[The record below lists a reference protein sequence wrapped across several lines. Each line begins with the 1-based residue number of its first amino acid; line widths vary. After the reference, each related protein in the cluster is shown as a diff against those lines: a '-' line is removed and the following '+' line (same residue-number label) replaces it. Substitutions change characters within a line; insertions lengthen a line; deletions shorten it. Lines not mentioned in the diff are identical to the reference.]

1 MTEVEKLT
9 VLVIQG
15 MCYLVLLEFFPEW
28 TIQIGAIDIFLY
40 AVIIFNCNMAVSLSA
55 HQYLNTIL
63 DKVYTKYLYTSLS
76 NSVIKP
82 DFIVK
87 ERNYSVYYKLMEMPN
102 RT

>member
-1 MTEVEKLT
+1 
-9 VLVIQG
+9 
-15 MCYLVLLEFFPEW
+15 
-28 TIQIGAIDIFLY
+28 
-40 AVIIFNCNMAVSLSA
+40 MAVSLSA